1 MFPAEYETDSVF
13 EVETNLDD
21 MNPEILGNVCELLRQ
36 RGALDVWTTAIQ
48 MKKQRQG
55 TLLSLLCT
63 PELLPTLTDLVFRE
77 TSAFG
82 LRVSE
87 KTRLKLRRD
96 FQEVSTVYG
105 SISVK
110 RGFRGE
116 TLLKAVPEY
125 ESCKVRAHS
134 HGVPLQTVYLAAQ
147 AEALKKMSS
156 QLPAPAPASSPQD
169 TAANSSSNA

>member
-1 MFPAEYETDSVF
+1 MFPAEYETDSVL

-21 MNPEILGNVCELLRQ
+21 MNPEILGNVCEVLRQ
-36 RGALDVWTTAIQ
+36 HGALDVWTTAIQ

-63 PELLPTLTDLVFRE
+63 RELLPALTELIFRE

-82 LRVSE
+82 LRISE

-96 FQEVSTVYG
+96 FQQVSTVYG
-105 SISVK
+105 SVSVK
-110 RGFRGE
+110 RGFHQE

-125 ESCKVRAHS
+125 ESCKVLARS
-134 HGVPLQTVYLAAQ
+134 QGVPLQTVYVAAQ
-147 AEALKKMSS
+147 AEALRGM
-156 QLPAPAPASSPQD
+156 PPPTRDNSPQD
-169 TAANSSSNA
+169 TAANSSSSA